1 MQVGYFARRS
11 KNEPLEKIVK
21 PRGETWIHIF
31 GRDLSTVEIAEQ
43 FSLNPDIV
51 RDVMDYHELPRLE
64 IDNGVNY
71 LFIRVPIYSPENGKT
86 VPLLII
92 MAPNLFLT
100 ISVDS
105 HFDPLKVDPF
115 LTHRTNNLSIFLPSV
130 VAYTVYEFET
140 RIQQLAEKI
149 ASARKRLARR
159 EVKNADFVEF
169 VEIEDSLNGY
179 RGSLEGLLSVINQ
192 LEASPNGNL
201 TSYSRDYINDIKLH
215 IGQLLVS
222 INSNINTMKSI
233 HSAYSTIANNVLNQR
248 MKTLTTITILLA
260 IPNVFYGMYGMN
272 IALPIQ
278 HESWAFIAII
288 GLTAM
293 LIFLTYLIAK
303 RKRLF

>member
-1 MQVGYFARRS
+1 MGYFARRS
-11 KNEPLEKIVK
+11 KNEPLEKIAK
-21 PRGETWIHIF
+21 PRGETWVHIF
-31 GRDLSTVEIAEQ
+31 GRDLSTGEIAEQ
-43 FSLNPDIV
+43 FSLNPDII

-86 VPLLII
+86 VPLLIV
-92 MAPNLFLT
+92 MASNLFLT

-192 LEASPNGNL
+192 LDASPNGNL

-222 INSNINTMKSI
+222 INSNISTMKSI

-303 RKRLF
+303 RKHLF